1 MHRKHSKSRKH
12 SYTPLALDADN
23 NIIFEPA
30 KTTTEP
36 SIMAEQPMESSAG
49 VKRTAITRLDS
60 SSGLIKQNMNM
71 AHFALFLLL
80 AILGPALLRIVE
92 GWNSLTN
99 MTAKGLHML
108 SADAEVPAAADP
120 PTVWTAPTDAEQP
133 FIVAARIT
141 HFPSSSTRLPAAN
154 TRGPLP
160 PLALPLPAV
169 KVLGTVESWWAAAV
183 DRTAAAVARTAQFVG
198 FGIRVK
204 GSPELIN

>member
-1 MHRKHSKSRKH
+1 MHRKHSKNHRRH
-12 SYTPLALDADN
+12 SYTPLALDCDN

-30 KTTTEP
+30 NVTAEP
-36 SIMAEQPMESSAG
+36 SSMAERPMESSAG
-49 VKRTAITRLDS
+49 AKRIAITRLAS

-71 AHFALFLLL
+71 AHFALFLLM
-80 AILGPALLRIVE
+80 AILGPALLRIVR

-99 MTAKGLHML
+99 LTAKGLHLL
-108 SADAEVPAAADP
+108 SAEEVPAAADP
-120 PTVWTAPTDAEQP
+120 PTIWTAPADAEKP
-133 FIVAARIT
+133 FILAARIT

-160 PLALPLPAV
+160 PLPLPLPAI

-183 DRTAAAVARTAQFVG
+183 DRTAAAVARTAQFAG